1 LSLPSSGKAIDYGA
15 QRQETGLHEIQ
26 QIMNPASTSA
36 VTPPRLVG
44 GISIRNP
51 LGRIP
56 RLWASL
62 AVLSVFTSLAMR
74 AEGTDSATNRAAVG
88 APMAGRPA
96 DLAWRKEARVIA
108 LFGGDQAIWQFNH
121 QSGQDRLFF
130 HPVALAGGPVL
141 TWDRP
146 KDHPWHRALWFSW
159 KFING
164 VNYWEPNAQSGTL
177 DGRTEWSNLQSE
189 LRPDFS
195 ARLSMEIT
203 YRPAGGP
210 PVLKERRVIA
220 IAAPAQDGSYSLDWQ
235 MTFTAL
241 DKAVVFDRTPLPGEP
256 EGKPWGGY
264 AGLSVRLAENL
275 RERQATSAE
284 GQIRFQEDTYRV
296 RSSAMDYAGSFDGR
310 QAGVAILDHPQNIPS
325 PTPWYLIRSPE
336 MSYFSPAV
344 IQEGPRRLKPAGS
357 FTLRYRVIIHPG
369 LWSAE
374 ELKDAL
380 AGYRA
385 AR

>member
-1 LSLPSSGKAIDYGA
+1 MERMRA
-15 QRQETGLHEIQ
+15 
-26 QIMNPASTSA
+26 
-36 VTPPRLVG
+36 
-44 GISIRNP
+44 
-51 LGRIP
+51 GRVLL
-56 RLWASL
+56 RWASL
-62 AVLSVFTSLAMR
+62 AVLSLFASVALG
-74 AEGTDSATNRAAVG
+74 AEGTNSATNRAAVA

-96 DLAWRKEARVIA
+96 KLTWRKEAGVIA
-108 LFGGDQAIWQFNH
+108 LLGGNQAVWQFNYL
-121 QSGQDRLFF
+121 SGQDRLFF
-130 HPVALAGGPVL
+130 HPVAVAGGPVL

-159 KFING
+159 KFLNG
-164 VNYWEPNAQSGTL
+164 VNYWEPNAQTGTL

-189 LRPDFS
+189 IRPDFS
-195 ARLSMEIT
+195 ARLSMEIA
-203 YRPAGGP
+203 YRPAEGP
-210 PVLKERRVIA
+210 PVLNERRVIA
-220 IAAPAQDGSYSLDWQ
+220 ISAPARDGSYFMDWQ
-235 MTFTAL
+235 MTFVAL

-256 EGKPWGGY
+256 DGKPWGGY

-275 RERQATSAE
+275 RERQATSAD
-284 GQIRFQEDTYRV
+284 GPIRFQEDTYRV

-344 IQEGPRRLKPAGS
+344 IQEGPRRLKPAES
-357 FTLRYRVIIHPG
+357 FTLRYRVIIHPD

-374 ELKDAL
+374 KLKDAL
-380 AGYRA
+380 ASYAA

>member
-1 LSLPSSGKAIDYGA
+1 
-15 QRQETGLHEIQ
+15 
-26 QIMNPASTSA
+26 MNPTSTSM
-36 VTPPRLVG
+36 VTPPRLAREVPVGHSLG
-44 GISIRNP
+44 GIP
-51 LGRIP
+51 GR
-56 RLWASL
+56 WASL
-62 AVLSVFTSLAMR
+62 GVLSIFTSVALG
-74 AEGTDSATNRAAVG
+74 AEGTDSATNRATVV

-96 DLAWRKEARVIA
+96 KLAWRKEAGVIA
-108 LFGGDQAIWQFNH
+108 LLDGNQAVWQFNY
-121 QSGQDRLFF
+121 QNGQDRLFF
-130 HPVALAGGPVL
+130 HPVAVAGGPVL

-159 KFING
+159 KFLNG
-164 VNYWEPNAQSGTL
+164 VNYWEPNAQTGTL

-203 YRPAGGP
+203 YRPVEGP

-220 IAAPAQDGSYSLDWQ
+220 ISAPAQDGSYSMDWQ

-264 AGLSVRLAENL
+264 AGLSVRMAEDL
-275 RERQATSAE
+275 RDFQATSAE
-284 GQIRFQEDTYRV
+284 GPIRFQDDTYRV
-296 RSSAMDYAGSFDGR
+296 RSAAMDCSGSFEGH

-325 PTPWYLIRSPE
+325 PTPWYVIRGPE
-336 MSYFSPAV
+336 MRYFSPAV
-344 IQEGPRRLKPAGS
+344 IQEGLRRLNPKES
-357 FTLRYRVIIHPG
+357 FTLRYRIIVHPD
-369 LWSAE
+369 LWNAE
-374 ELKDAL
+374 KLKEAL
-380 AGYRA
+380 AAYAA

>member
-1 LSLPSSGKAIDYGA
+1 MRHL
-15 QRQETGLHEIQ
+15 
-26 QIMNPASTSA
+26 
-36 VTPPRLVG
+36 
-44 GISIRNP
+44 
-51 LGRIP
+51 LGHIP
-56 RLWASL
+56 RRWASL
-62 AVLSVFTSLAMR
+62 AALSVFTSLALG
-74 AEGTDSATNRAAVG
+74 AEGTDTPTNRAVVG
-88 APMAGRPA
+88 APMVGRPA
-96 DLAWRKEARVIA
+96 DLAWRKEAGVIA
-108 LFGGDQAIWQFNH
+108 LLDGGKAAWQFNY

-130 HPVALAGGPVL
+130 HPVALASGPVL
-141 TWDRP
+141 TSDRP

-159 KFING
+159 KFLNG
-164 VNYWEPNAQSGTL
+164 INYWEQNAQSGTL

-195 ARLSMEIT
+195 SRLSIEIA
-203 YRPAGGP
+203 YRPADGP

-220 IAAPAQDGSYSLDWQ
+220 ISAPAQDGSYSMDWQ

-241 DKAVVFDRTPLPGEP
+241 DKAVLFDRTPLPGEP
-256 EGKPWGGY
+256 EGKAWGGY

-275 RERQATSAE
+275 RERQATSTE
-284 GQIRFQEDTYRV
+284 GPIRFQEDTYRV

-310 QAGVAILDHPQNIPS
+310 QAGVAILDHPQNTPS

-344 IQEGPRRLKPAGS
+344 IQEGPRRLKPAES

-369 LWSAE
+369 LWSPE
-374 ELKDAL
+374 KLKAAL
-380 AGYRA
+380 ADYTF